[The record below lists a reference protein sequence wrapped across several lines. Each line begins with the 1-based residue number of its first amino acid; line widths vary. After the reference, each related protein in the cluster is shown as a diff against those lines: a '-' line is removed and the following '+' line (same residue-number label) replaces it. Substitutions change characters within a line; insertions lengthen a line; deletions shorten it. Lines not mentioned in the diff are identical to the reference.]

1 MEKRWNLYRKV
12 LQKEPVLFDITEKLA
27 EKEKELT
34 PQNITMLYV
43 MAPIMCKYVLW
54 VLKEALESGKKR
66 LYFLARDGYSMYC
79 TAKVFCEKLDIP
91 IECRYLYCSRY
102 AWRSAE
108 YGLLGKDSLAYICL
122 GGIEVTFSKM
132 MKRAGLSFEEAM
144 EVACQLGFEKEM
156 DRVLSYTEVKAMEPV
171 LADCPLFLEKLEA
184 HAREKYP
191 AVCAYLRQEGLLEE
205 IPYAIVDSGWTGSM
219 QKCLQHLL
227 KSMGYEEK
235 AEGYYFGMY
244 EYPPDIEK
252 QLYHTYYFS
261 PEEELKRK
269 VYFSNSLFECIFS
282 SPEGMT
288 VGYQACEKKSTPAF
302 EKPENPNKKKIE
314 SSTACLERY
323 AAALADSYGRD
334 ILHTT
339 EDFRDTAAQ
348 LLYYFMGKPAV
359 EEAEEFGSYIFCDDV
374 IGEEAQQVASKLTA
388 KEVKENRVLNKGFHL
403 LLKKG
408 KPVKESA
415 WPEASAV
422 LAKGAGRGELRHCA
436 LYKYILYL
444 RKSRK

>member
-1 MEKRWNLYRKV
+1 MKKRWNLYRKV
-12 LQKEPVLFDITEKLA
+12 LQKEPVLFDIAEKLS
-27 EKEKELT
+27 EKEEKLT

-43 MAPIMCKYVLW
+43 MAPIMCRYVLW
-54 VLKEALESGKKR
+54 VLKEALDAGKKR

-91 IECRYLYCSRY
+91 MECRYLYCSRY

-122 GGIEVTFSKM
+122 GGIEVTFSKLM
-132 MKRAGLSFEEAM
+132 RRAGLSFEEAM
-144 EVACQLGFEKEM
+144 EVAEQVDFVEKR
-156 DRVLSYTEVKAMEPV
+156 DKALSYAEVKAMEPV

-184 HAREKYP
+184 HSREKYP
-191 AVCAYLRQEGLLEE
+191 SVCEYLRQEGLLEDS
-205 IPYAIVDSGWTGSM
+205 PYAIVDSGWTGSM

-227 KSMGYEEK
+227 TSMGYQGNV
-235 AEGYYFGMY
+235 EGYYFGMY
-244 EYPPDIEK
+244 EYPPDIDK

-261 PEEELKRK
+261 PEEQLRRK

-288 VGYQACEKKSTPAF
+288 VGYESAEKKSYPAF
-302 EKPENPNKKKIE
+302 EKPENPNKQKIE
-314 SSTACLERY
+314 SSTAYLEQY
-323 AAALADSYGRD
+323 VAALAENYGMEVLNITD
-334 ILHTT
+334 
-339 EDFRDTAAQ
+339 DFRETAAQ
-348 LLYYFMGKPAV
+348 LLYYFMGKPTV

-388 KEVKENRVLNKGFHL
+388 QEVKENRVLNKGLHF

-408 KPVKESA
+408 KPVRESA

-422 LAKGAGRGELRHCA
+422 LAEGAGRGELRHCA